1 MRGNV
6 GGCVMLIVLCLF
18 FPPAIP
24 FVILYYLFRGRGQR
38 HLFFV
43 ALLVLTGCA
52 TAAQRQP
59 QQAGAAIGETPAQF
73 RACLTAVITKPEYA
87 SLLPHTPDLTTGL
100 STAQLTDE
108 TFMSPEGARLLIARH
123 REVSS
128 CQTYCLNALLP
139 VRPDMVPILADE
151 YTKETALSVQLVER
165 KITWGE
171 GARQGQAVMSDL
183 AKLIVAA
190 DRQWFVQRQAA
201 GAALMR
207 WSAQEQLA
215 QQRMI
220 DAMSHP

>member
-1 MRGNV
+1 
-6 GGCVMLIVLCLF
+6 
-18 FPPAIP
+18 
-24 FVILYYLFRGRGQR
+24 
-38 HLFFV
+38 
-43 ALLVLTGCA
+43 
-52 TAAQRQP
+52 
-59 QQAGAAIGETPAQF
+59 
-73 RACLTAVITKPEYA
+73 
-87 SLLPHTPDLTTGL
+87 
-100 STAQLTDE
+100 
-108 TFMSPEGARLLIARH
+108 
-123 REVSS
+123 
-128 CQTYCLNALLP
+128 
-139 VRPDMVPILADE
+139 MVPILADE